1 MMSDEM
7 LLENNLQPHRRAVL
21 EYEFGEPSSFSYL
34 IGNTKPVYIGITSY
48 TVSPV
53 RYLFLGSGDLLC
65 CGRQCLRW
73 YKTKTGNHHSPTDIR
88 TYGDILF
95 LYEGIFDYCNR
106 PGLAVSYLDMNDI
119 EETNVADMTRLVRT
133 LSMIE
138 LHRQAENI
146 SGARQNSILR
156 HSDYNAFDIKA
167 SAEEFDLMRKFF
179 KQNSRQTQDARQH
192 DLIEP

>member
-1 MMSDEM
+1 MLQLILFVCDESAI
-7 LLENNLQPHRRAVL
+7 LQLVRSMHNSEFRQTTTTTAESSQIEYSLRAV
-21 EYEFGEPSSFSYL
+21 
-34 IGNTKPVYIGITSY
+34 
-48 TVSPV
+48 
-53 RYLFLGSGDLLC
+53 C

-106 PGLAVSYLDMNDI
+106 PGLAVSYLDLNDI

-179 KQNSRQTQDARQH
+179 KQNSRQTKDARQH